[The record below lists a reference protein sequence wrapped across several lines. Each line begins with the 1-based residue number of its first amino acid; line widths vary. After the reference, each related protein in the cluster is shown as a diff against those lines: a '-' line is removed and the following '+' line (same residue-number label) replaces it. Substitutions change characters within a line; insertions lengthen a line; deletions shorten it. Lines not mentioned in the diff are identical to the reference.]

1 MNIKDIDSL
10 TLTVSDVEHAM
21 RFYHEVFDLPIIK
34 NAKQPS
40 LRLGHHRLEFRT
52 VNDED
57 AITAHVVT
65 PGSAELA
72 LETHDDLENTL
83 SHLTNYAVEIADG
96 PVSYEGAKGAATALW
111 DEIQIKISLK
121 SLPINLNQQK
131 RGAETCLTS
140 DDKLYESALLYCY
153 SLRI

>member
-1 MNIKDIDSL
+1 MAFDVLWYNNCHTIIKQRMTKLNIKDIDSL

-111 DEIQIKISLK
+111 VRDPDQNLIKI
-121 SLPINLNQQK
+121 I
-131 RGAETCLTS
+131 T
-140 DDKLYESALLYCY
+140 Y
-153 SLRI
+153 

>member
-10 TLTVSDVEHAM
+10 TLTVSDVNHAM

-52 VNDED
+52 TADQTT
-57 AITAHVVT
+57 ITAHVVT

-72 LETHDDLENTL
+72 LETHDPLENTL

-96 PVSYEGAKGAATALW
+96 PVPYEGAKGSATALW
-111 DEIQIKISLK
+111 VRDPDQNLIKI
-121 SLPINLNQQK
+121 I
-131 RGAETCLTS
+131 T
-140 DDKLYESALLYCY
+140 Y
-153 SLRI
+153 

>member
-10 TLTVSDVEHAM
+10 TLTVSDVERAM

-34 NAKQPS
+34 DAKQPS
-40 LRLGHHRLEFRT
+40 LLLGHHHLEFRT
-52 VNDED
+52 VNDKD
-57 AITAHVVT
+57 VITAHVVT

-96 PVSYEGAKGAATALW
+96 PVPYEGAKGAATALW
-111 DEIQIKISLK
+111 VRDPDQNLIKI
-121 SLPINLNQQK
+121 I
-131 RGAETCLTS
+131 T
-140 DDKLYESALLYCY
+140 Y
-153 SLRI
+153 